1 MNFIKIKITL
11 LAKNEALFKA
21 LELEDTQNIH
31 FVKSDLRLNLI
42 SPEELII
49 SLNQKEK
56 QKQEKASLIIDELKN
71 GDYIVHEDYG
81 VGKFL
86 GLEMIVI
93 SGAKRVCCY
102 RVSKF

>member
-1 MNFIKIKITL
+1 MQSSYNKDFFEFHKNKKIIL

-56 QKQEKASLIIDELKN
+56 QKTRKKASLIIDELKN

-81 VGKFL
+81 VGKF
-86 GLEMIVI
+86 
-93 SGAKRVCCY
+93 
-102 RVSKF
+102 

>member
-1 MNFIKIKITL
+1 M
-11 LAKNEALFKA
+11 FKA

-56 QKQEKASLIIDELKN
+56 QKTRKKL
-71 GDYIVHEDYG
+71 V
-81 VGKFL
+81 
-86 GLEMIVI
+86 
-93 SGAKRVCCY
+93 
-102 RVSKF
+102 

>member
-1 MNFIKIKITL
+1 
-11 LAKNEALFKA
+11 NEALFKA

-56 QKQEKASLIIDELKN
+56 QKTRKKASLIIDELKN

-81 VGKFL
+81 IGKFL
-86 GLEMIVI
+86 GLE
-93 SGAKRVCCY
+93 
-102 RVSKF
+102 

>member
-1 MNFIKIKITL
+1 M
-11 LAKNEALFKA
+11 FKA

-56 QKQEKASLIIDELKN
+56 QKQEKASLIIDELKM
-71 GDYIVHEDYG
+71 GI
-81 VGKFL
+81 
-86 GLEMIVI
+86 I
-93 SGAKRVCCY
+93 
-102 RVSKF
+102 